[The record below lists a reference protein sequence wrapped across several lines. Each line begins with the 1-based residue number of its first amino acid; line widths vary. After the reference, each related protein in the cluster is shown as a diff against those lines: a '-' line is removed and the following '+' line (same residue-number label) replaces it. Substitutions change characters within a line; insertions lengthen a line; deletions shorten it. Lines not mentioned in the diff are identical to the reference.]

1 MTRLSRTVV
10 VHEDEHAM
18 SVVARLAASRDQR
31 LDDFCRHLG
40 IDLRGVA
47 GGRDE
52 ALRELAYL
60 ANVDISALKRRS
72 LIRHD
77 GFLAMGDERMLP
89 INFGYYP
96 ARYCPHCLAED
107 RAHGSGPL
115 KSRPYGR
122 LSWLVSF
129 VSSCPIHEVGLLVA
143 KVKGLELHWI
153 GSEFSLDELDAST
166 DRKMAPRAEYTEFER
181 YVCSRMA
188 GGRKSEDSFLDELPL
203 HVAGSLCELVG
214 AVLTHG
220 RVYGKAGDNF
230 AAMRQLGFGTLHRS
244 GTPLK
249 EFFRELAVERRSK
262 NKVSTARTLHRHVYR
277 LLKAGMKHPDFDGV
291 REIFREASIE
301 ELPLGPGDNVFGPI
315 EARRFHSLWTAYR
328 EFGISPSY
336 LGKMLEEDGI
346 ISNYDPRLPACATI
360 VPEHIMISFIER
372 KRNPFDSL
380 KAREY
385 LGVTHA
391 VFERLLALK
400 LLAPLSHSSKRR
412 AAEPLYDSQD
422 TKSLLLRLRGD
433 ATSTPAPDAFV
444 DILEVR
450 AAAGC
455 TLEEVLDLLTSRALS
470 RVHFDESKRGLL
482 SILVDP
488 REVREI
494 VEKRSPNI
502 VPVEFAHPNLGP
514 IAIRDI
520 WRLVDAGHLTNM
532 DVPHHINGKP
542 WSVLTAWSVELF
554 EERYAS
560 LDKLAARLLT
570 DARLL
575 RRELEAEGVAPFL
588 NNPRPERALYEV
600 AEVAR
605 LKLGEALR

>member
-1 MTRLSRTVV
+1 MTRLSSALV

-18 SVVARLAASRDQR
+18 SIVARLAAAQEQR
-31 LDDFCRHLG
+31 LGDFCRHLG

-47 GGRDE
+47 RGRDE
-52 ALRELAYL
+52 SLRELAYL
-60 ANVDISALKRRS
+60 ANVDLSALKRRS
-72 LIRHD
+72 LIRHED
-77 GFLAMGDERMLP
+77 FLAIGDERMGF
-89 INFGYYP
+89 INIGYNP

-107 RAHGSGPL
+107 RVHGSGAL

-129 VSSCPIHEVGLLVA
+129 VSSCPIHEVSLLVA
-143 KVKGLELHWI
+143 KPKLIELRWF
-153 GSEFSLDELDAST
+153 GSEFSVDELDASI
-166 DRKMAPRAEYTEFER
+166 DGKMAPSAEFTELER
-181 YVCSRMA
+181 YVCTRMA
-188 GGRKSEDSFLDELPL
+188 GGPTTQDTFLDELPL
-203 HVAGSLCELVG
+203 YVAGSLCELVG

-220 RVYGKAGDNF
+220 RLYGKAGDNF
-230 AAMRQLGFGTLHRS
+230 AAMRQLGFGILHRS

-262 NKVSTARTLHRHVYR
+262 NKVSTATTLHRHVYR
-277 LLKAGMKHPDFDGV
+277 LLKDSWKNPDFDRV
-291 REIFREASIE
+291 REIYREASIE

-336 LGKMLEEDGI
+336 LGKMLAADGI
-346 ISNYDPRLPACATI
+346 IPNYDPRLPACATI
-360 VPEHIMISFIER
+360 VPEHIMVSFIER
-372 KRNPFDSL
+372 KRNPFDSS
-380 KAREY
+380 KAREF
-385 LGVTHA
+385 LGVTDA
-391 VFERLLALK
+391 VFERLLSLK
-400 LLAPLSHSSKRR
+400 LLAPLSHSSKGRG
-412 AAEPLYDSQD
+412 AKPLYDSQD
-422 TKSLLLRLRGD
+422 TKSLLLRLRGN
-433 ATSTPAPDAFV
+433 AASTPAPDAFV

-455 TLEEVLDLLTSRALS
+455 TLAEVLDLLMSCALT
-470 RVHFDESKRGLL
+470 RVHFDETRPGLL

-494 VEKRSPNI
+494 REKRSPNI
-502 VPVEFAHPNLGP
+502 VPVELAHSNLGP

-520 WRLVDAGHLTNM
+520 WRLVDSGHLTKI
-532 DVPHHINGKP
+532 DVPHHVNGKP

-575 RRELEAEGVAPFL
+575 RRELEAEGIDPFL
-588 NNPRPERALYEV
+588 NNPRPERALYEM

-605 LKLGEALR
+605 LKIGEALR

>member
-1 MTRLSRTVV
+1 MTRLSHTVV
-10 VHEDEHAM
+10 IHEDEHAV
-18 SVVARLAASRDQR
+18 SVVARLAAAQDQR

-40 IDLRGVA
+40 LDFRGVA

-60 ANVDISALKRRS
+60 ANVDFSALKRQS
-72 LIRHD
+72 LIRHND
-77 GFLAMGDERMLP
+77 FYAIGEERLLP
-89 INFGYYP
+89 ANLTYRL
-96 ARYCPHCLAED
+96 ARYCPYCLAED
-107 RAHGSGPL
+107 RAHGSGSL

-122 LSWLVSF
+122 ISWLVSF
-129 VSSCPIHEVGLLVA
+129 VSSCPIHEVRLLA
-143 KVKGLELHWI
+143 PISKGLALSRI
-153 GSEFSLDELDAST
+153 TSEFSVHEFDAFA
-166 DRKMAPRAEYTEFER
+166 DPAMAPRENFTDFER

-188 GGRKSEDSFLDELPL
+188 GGPTTQDMFLDELPL

-220 RVYGKAGDNF
+220 RLYGEAGDNF
-230 AAMRQLGFGTLHRS
+230 AAMRQLGFDILHRS

-277 LLKAGMKHPDFDGV
+277 LLKAGWKHPDFDRV
-291 REIFREASIE
+291 REIYRQASIE

-315 EARRFHSLWTAYR
+315 EARRFHSLWTAHK

-336 LGKMLEEDGI
+336 LGRMLAADGI

-360 VPEHIMISFIER
+360 VPEQIMISFIER
-372 KRNPFDSL
+372 KRNPFDSF
-380 KAREY
+380 KTREF
-385 LGVTHA
+385 LGVTDA

-400 LLAPLSHSSKRR
+400 LLAPLPHSSKGRG
-412 AAEPLYDSQD
+412 AKPLYDSQD
-422 TKSLLLRLRGD
+422 TESLLLRLRGN
-433 ATSTPAPDAFV
+433 AASTPAPDTFV

-455 TLEEVLDLLTSRALS
+455 TLAEVLDLLTSCALT
-470 RVHFDESKRGLL
+470 RVHFDETRPGLL

-488 REVREI
+488 REVWEI
-494 VEKRSPNI
+494 LAKRSPNV
-502 VPVEFAHPNLGP
+502 VPVELAQSNLEP

-520 WRLVDAGHLTNM
+520 WRLVDSGHLTKI
-532 DVPHHINGKP
+532 DVPHHVNGKP
-542 WSVLTAWSVELF
+542 LSVLTAWSVELF

-575 RRELEAEGVAPFL
+575 RRELEAEGIDPFL
-588 NNPRPERALYEV
+588 NNPRPARALYEV

-605 LKLGEALR
+605 LKIGEALR

>member
-10 VHEDEHAM
+10 VHHDEHAM
-18 SVVARLAASRDQR
+18 SVVARLAAAQDQR
-31 LDDFCRHLG
+31 LSDFCRHLG

-47 GGRDE
+47 RGRDE

-60 ANVDISALKRRS
+60 ANVNFSTLQRRS

-77 GFLAMGDERMLP
+77 DFYAIGEERLLP
-89 INFGYYP
+89 GNLTYHLV
-96 ARYCPHCLAED
+96 RYCPHCLAED
-107 RAHGSGPL
+107 RAHGSGSL

-129 VSSCPIHEVGLLVA
+129 VSSCPIHEVSLLA
-143 KVKGLELHWI
+143 PIARGLELARI
-153 GSEFSLDELDAST
+153 SSEFSFNEFDAST
-166 DRKMAPRAEYTEFER
+166 DPKMAPSAEVTEFER
-181 YVCSRMA
+181 YVCSALA
-188 GGRKSEDSFLDELPL
+188 GGRKKEDSFLDELPL

-214 AVLTHG
+214 AVLSHG

-262 NKVSTARTLHRHVYR
+262 NKVSTARTSHRHVYR
-277 LLKAGMKHPDFDGV
+277 LLKAGMKHPDFDSV

-315 EARRFHSLWTAYR
+315 EARRFHSLWTAYK
-328 EFGISPSY
+328 EFGITPSY
-336 LGKMLEEDGI
+336 LGKMLEADGI

-360 VPEHIMISFIER
+360 VPEHIMVSFIER
-372 KRNPFDSL
+372 KRHPFDGL
-380 KAREY
+380 KARDF
-385 LGVTHA
+385 LGVTAA
-391 VFERLLALK
+391 VFERLLALE
-400 LLAPLSHSSKRR
+400 LLAPLSHSAKRGT
-412 AAEPLYDSQD
+412 AEPLYDPQAA
-422 TKSLLLRLRGD
+422 KSLLKRLRGN
-433 ATSTPAPDAFV
+433 ATSTPAPNAFV

-455 TLEEVLDLLTSRALS
+455 TLAEVLDLLTSHTLT
-470 RVHFDESKRGLL
+470 RVHFDETRPGLL

-488 REVREI
+488 REVRET

-514 IAIRDI
+514 IALRDI
-520 WRLVDAGHLTNM
+520 WRLVDAGHLTKV
-532 DVPHHINGKP
+532 DVPHHINCKP